1 MDVILLERVH
11 NLGQIGDVVKVKPG
25 YARNFLLPTRKALR
39 ATEANKAKFESQR
52 AQIEAM
58 NLEKRS
64 EAEGV
69 KHKIDGLKVILIRQ
83 AGETGQLF
91 GSVNGR
97 DIADAI
103 TASGFTVER
112 RQIILDR
119 PIKTLGLHQIRV
131 ALHPEVIVGV
141 TANVAKSTEEAEAQ
155 EKAGGFV
162 GRGEEEAADLDE
174 LLAEVEAA
182 VTPDAAPA
190 ADAGEPEARK
200 AKAEPKAKGEAKA
213 KEPKAKEPRKP
224 RRSSRRKPRPR
235 SRRNRRPSPRARPR
249 AKAEE
254 GLIARLPLEEQER
267 PPHPTAVSICGVCQP
282 LPQAALPALKRERV
296 KRRPWNRPLSRVA
309 KMPGSPAAAA
319 TWPAANNRFRLAP
332 I

>member
-182 VTPDAAPA
+182 VTPDEAPA
-190 ADAGEPEARK
+190 ADAGEPEAKK

-213 KEPKAKEPRKP
+213 KEPKAKEPKE
-224 RRSSRRKPRPR
+224 
-235 SRRNRRPSPRARPR
+235 
-249 AKAEE
+249 AKAKQPKEAKAKEPKEPKAKSE
-254 GLIARLPLEEQER
+254 G
-267 PPHPTAVSICGVCQP
+267 
-282 LPQAALPALKRERV
+282 K
-296 KRRPWNRPLSRVA
+296 A
-309 KMPGSPAAAA
+309 KGEGKKKG
-319 TWPAANNRFRLAP
+319 
-332 I
+332 

>member
-182 VTPDAAPA
+182 VTPDEAPA

-213 KEPKAKEPRKP
+213 KEPKAKEPKE
-224 RRSSRRKPRPR
+224 
-235 SRRNRRPSPRARPR
+235 
-249 AKAEE
+249 AKAKQPKEAKAKEPKEPKAKSE
-254 GLIARLPLEEQER
+254 G
-267 PPHPTAVSICGVCQP
+267 
-282 LPQAALPALKRERV
+282 K
-296 KRRPWNRPLSRVA
+296 A
-309 KMPGSPAAAA
+309 KGEGKKKG
-319 TWPAANNRFRLAP
+319 
-332 I
+332 

>member
-182 VTPDAAPA
+182 VTPDEAPA
-190 ADAGEPEARK
+190 AEAGEPEAKK

-213 KEPKAKEPRKP
+213 KEPKAKEPKEAKTKQP
-224 RRSSRRKPRPR
+224 KE
-235 SRRNRRPSPRARPR
+235 
-249 AKAEE
+249 AKAKEPKEPKAKSE
-254 GLIARLPLEEQER
+254 G
-267 PPHPTAVSICGVCQP
+267 
-282 LPQAALPALKRERV
+282 K
-296 KRRPWNRPLSRVA
+296 A
-309 KMPGSPAAAA
+309 KGEGKKKG
-319 TWPAANNRFRLAP
+319 
-332 I
+332 

>member
-97 DIADAI
+97 DIAEAI

-119 PIKTLGLHQIRV
+119 PIKTLGLHPIRV

-162 GRGEEEAADLDE
+162 ARGEEEAADLDE

-182 VTPDAAPA
+182 VTPDGAPA
-190 ADAGEPEARK
+190 TEAAEPEAKTK

-213 KEPKAKEPRKP
+213 KEPKEARTKEPKAKEPKAEGKAK
-224 RRSSRRKPRPR
+224 SEGK
-235 SRRNRRPSPRARPR
+235 
-249 AKAEE
+249 AKAE
-254 GLIARLPLEEQER
+254 GKKK
-267 PPHPTAVSICGVCQP
+267 G
-282 LPQAALPALKRERV
+282 
-296 KRRPWNRPLSRVA
+296 
-309 KMPGSPAAAA
+309 
-319 TWPAANNRFRLAP
+319 
-332 I
+332 

>member
-58 NLEKRS
+58 NLEKRG
-64 EAEGV
+64 EAEAV

-182 VTPDAAPA
+182 VTPDEAPA
-190 ADAGEPEARK
+190 ADAGEPQAKK

-213 KEPKAKEPRKP
+213 KEPKAKEPKE
-224 RRSSRRKPRPR
+224 
-235 SRRNRRPSPRARPR
+235 
-249 AKAEE
+249 AKAKQPKEAKAKEPKEPKAKSE
-254 GLIARLPLEEQER
+254 G
-267 PPHPTAVSICGVCQP
+267 
-282 LPQAALPALKRERV
+282 K
-296 KRRPWNRPLSRVA
+296 A
-309 KMPGSPAAAA
+309 KGEGKKKG
-319 TWPAANNRFRLAP
+319 
-332 I
+332 